1 MTCFN
6 AGSSCQ
12 GSFISDSLWI
22 SRRTVAHKSRK
33 NAINIMKIDGM
44 KTGWILVVL
53 VILSA
58 AVARGQVAQS
68 QEPASSGTRA
78 ASSVLPPAASMP
90 ASDPQF
96 QSRDNR
102 YEIEPGDSF
111 DITFDLTP
119 EFNQPGVA
127 VQPDGFVTLR
137 GIGDI
142 KVEGQTVPQL
152 TNTLR
157 QAYDKILHDPI
168 MWVVLRDFQK
178 PYFIANGQVAHPG
191 KYDLRANTTL
201 IEAIA
206 IAGGFTE
213 ASKHSDV
220 QLYRRVSNGWAFAQ
234 VINVKKMESKGILT
248 EDPYLHPG
256 DMLLVPKNRFSKI
269 RPFIPNP
276 GVGVNAYGG
285 IP

>member
-1 MTCFN
+1 MTC
-6 AGSSCQ
+6 SSAEWSSRS
-12 GSFISDSLWI
+12 SFFRDSWWT
-22 SRRTVAHKSRK
+22 SGRTVAHRANK
-33 NAINIMKIDGM
+33 NAIDIMKID
-44 KTGWILVVL
+44 WILVVL
-53 VILSA
+53 VVLSA
-58 AVARGQVAQS
+58 AAATAQIAQS
-68 QEPASSGTRA
+68 EEPAASGIRTTSS
-78 ASSVLPPAASMP
+78 SLPPAASIP
-90 ASDPQF
+90 GSGPQL
-96 QSRDNR
+96 QSRDDR
-102 YEIEPGDSF
+102 YEIQPGDSF
-111 DITFDLTP
+111 DLTFDLTP

-137 GIGDI
+137 GVGDI
-142 KVEGQTVPQL
+142 KVEGQTVPEL

-168 MWVVLRDFQK
+168 IWVVLRDFQK

-213 ASKHSDV
+213 ASKHSEV
-220 QLYRRVSNGWAFAQ
+220 QLYRRVSSGWAFAQ

>member
-1 MTCFN
+1 MTCFSEGWSSQDSLICDSLR
-6 AGSSCQ
+6 GSS
-12 GSFISDSLWI
+12 
-22 SRRTVAHKSRK
+22 RTVALKSKK
-33 NAINIMKIDGM
+33 NAIDIMKID
-44 KTGWILVVL
+44 WIRAVLVVL
-53 VILSA
+53 FVAAATASCTAQIAQPQESAPSGTGAVSSSLPSA
-58 AVARGQVAQS
+58 AS
-68 QEPASSGTRA
+68 IPSS
-78 ASSVLPPAASMP
+78 S
-90 ASDPQF
+90 PQF

-119 EFNQPGVA
+119 EFNQTGVA

-137 GIGDI
+137 GIGEI
-142 KVEGQTVPQL
+142 KVQGQTVPQL

-157 QAYDKILHDPI
+157 QAYGKILYEPI
-168 MWVVLRDFQK
+168 IWVVLRDFQK

-206 IAGGFTE
+206 IAGGFTD
-213 ASKHSDV
+213 ASKHSQV
-220 QLYRRVSNGWAFAQ
+220 QLYRRTNDGWQFAQ
-234 VINVKKMESKGILT
+234 VINVKKMESKGILA

-256 DMLLVPKNRFSKI
+256 DMLRVPKNRFSKI
-269 RPFIPNP
+269 KPFIPNP
-276 GVGVNAYGG
+276 GVGVSAYGG